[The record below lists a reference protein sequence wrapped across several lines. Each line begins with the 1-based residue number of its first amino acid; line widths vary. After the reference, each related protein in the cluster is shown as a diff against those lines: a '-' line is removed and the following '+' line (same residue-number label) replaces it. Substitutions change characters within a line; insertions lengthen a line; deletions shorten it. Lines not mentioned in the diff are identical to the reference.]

1 MPADARIGLDERL
14 IAAHRRGDGIALLRL
29 YREAGD
35 AAEAAGDIDRACFF
49 YVQAYVFA
57 LETGHRDAEPVRALL
72 RRHGR
77 EE

>member
-1 MPADARIGLDERL
+1 M
-14 IAAHRRGDGIALLRL
+14 IASNVAGPGDLKTIEVAVFLRTIA
-29 YREAGD
+29 G
-35 AAEAAGDIDRACFF
+35 AAGDIDRACFF

-57 LETGHRDAEPVRALL
+57 LETGHRDEEPVRALL